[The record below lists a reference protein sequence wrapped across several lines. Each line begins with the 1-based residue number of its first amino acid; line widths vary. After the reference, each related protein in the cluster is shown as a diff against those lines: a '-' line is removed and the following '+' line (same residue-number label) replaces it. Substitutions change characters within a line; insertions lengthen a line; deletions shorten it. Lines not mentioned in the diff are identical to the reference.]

1 MMEGIPGCCKGSLEC
16 QVKHLRLIQFAGKK
30 KRSSAVVSEA
40 YPESE
45 YNPSHDILEGDG
57 KINIQDLLDPLQ
69 DKAGYS
75 ELRKRMQQLENKSAP
90 IQAPL
95 PKPDRE
101 KVERKVAYEQS
112 KKEILKWEPLVKR
125 NREAPA
131 LFFDEDIDLKYSTV
145 GAIAS
150 EFEPRTEFE
159 KKIASLVYDEKV
171 MEAHK
176 KDGARLLELNKV
188 SVEEEKERRDR
199 IAKMRS
205 LLFRHEMKQK
215 HIKKIKSKTY
225 HRLLKKD
232 RLKAFSVQ
240 REMDPEAAKEQA
252 IKQEFKRAEERLTLK
267 HKNSSKWAKRILKRG
282 LDAQDDGTR
291 AAIAEQLQQ
300 HVLLTRKMNSM
311 KENSSSDDSS
321 DEDEEDSAASDQ
333 DSAAKLLADARGKTL
348 KALEEE
354 NDAPTSGVLSLPFMV
369 RGLKKRKDA
378 AIEEAKLA
386 LEEYEMTS
394 KQKEDSHEA
403 EKSRPSTSSG
413 RMVFGAVKPQI
424 QNKKS
429 KPERTLDDSDSED
442 DVEANEDGDIGGQK
456 EDLQNDIGNGSFS
469 FDEDSQIHQN
479 SIFKSFDNIV
489 KDPSAKTTYE
499 VSIFASDSWR
509 KMKDGKKE
517 GTEVG
522 HSSKKKQEVGEPAGV
537 DKHLKSV
544 ELNELGEESDTES
557 EGQMVDGVLSAGP
570 ARSYELPSQA
580 ELVQQAFAG
589 DDVEEDFEKDKMEI
603 LNKENPEPEKPVL
616 LPGWGQWTNVQKKRG
631 LPSWMLKEHDDA
643 KRKREEAL
651 KKRKDAHL
659 KHVIISEKV
668 DKKAEKL
675 QTKSLPFPFTSK
687 EVFEQ
692 SIRMPIGPEF
702 NPVTALGALNRPEVV
717 KKSGIIIKPI
727 QFKEVNPHEKGDNY
741 RGNEQKGGSKRKRGG
756 DGAGKKKASKTRS

>member
-1 MMEGIPGCCKGSLEC
+1 
-16 QVKHLRLIQFAGKK
+16 
-30 KRSSAVVSEA
+30 
-40 YPESE
+40 
-45 YNPSHDILEGDG
+45 
-57 KINIQDLLDPLQ
+57 
-69 DKAGYS
+69 
-75 ELRKRMQQLENKSAP
+75 
-90 IQAPL
+90 
-95 PKPDRE
+95 
-101 KVERKVAYEQS
+101 
-112 KKEILKWEPLVKR
+112 
-125 NREAPA
+125 
-131 LFFDEDIDLKYSTV
+131 
-145 GAIAS
+145 
-150 EFEPRTEFE
+150 
-159 KKIASLVYDEKV
+159 
-171 MEAHK
+171 
-176 KDGARLLELNKV
+176 
-188 SVEEEKERRDR
+188 
-199 IAKMRS
+199 
-205 LLFRHEMKQK
+205 
-215 HIKKIKSKTY
+215 
-225 HRLLKKD
+225 
-232 RLKAFSVQ
+232 
-240 REMDPEAAKEQA
+240 MDPEAAKEQA

-282 LDAQDDGTR
+282 LNAQDDGTR

-311 KENSSSDDSS
+311 KENSSSGDSS

-333 DSAAKLLADARGKTL
+333 DSAAKLLANARDKRL

-369 RGLKKRKDA
+369 RGLKKRKEA
-378 AIEEAKLA
+378 AIEQAKLA
-386 LEEYEMTS
+386 LEEYEMSS

-442 DVEANEDGDIGGQK
+442 DVEANED
-456 EDLQNDIGNGSFS
+456 
-469 FDEDSQIHQN
+469 DSQVHQN
-479 SIFKSFDNIV
+479 SIF

-537 DKHLKSV
+537 DKQLKSV

-580 ELVQQAFAG
+580 ELVRQAFAG
-589 DDVEEDFEKDKMEI
+589 DDVEEDLEKDKMEI

-631 LPSWMLKEHDDA
+631 LLSWMLKEHDDA